1 MKKNFKVITI
11 NGFRGI
17 LAVIFIALGLI
28 AGFVISP
35 AWVCMTVWNHYFSTS
50 TIVSSMNLFQGIMLW
65 TMIALILYALNGKNQ
80 LIGFGNY
87 PSISRNQIKDILN
100 KAQIEESQLM
110 RDLEKRIQEMKNESP
125 QVIMPKDLGTNNNS
139 EENIEEQKEEIRG

>member
-11 NGFRGI
+11 NGIRGI

-35 AWVCMTVWNHYFSTS
+35 AWVCMTVWNHYLSDS
-50 TIVSSMNLFQGIMLW
+50 NIVGTMNIYQGILLW
-65 TMIALILYALNGKNQ
+65 TIIALTLYALNGKHQ

-87 PSISRNQIKDILN
+87 PSLSREQIRDIMN
-100 KAQIEESQLM
+100 RAKVEESQILK
-110 RDLEKRIQEMKNESP
+110 DLEKRIQDIKNETP
-125 QVIMPKDLGTNNNS
+125 QVIMPKELETNNTETNS
-139 EENIEEQKEEIRG
+139 EEQKEEIRG